1 MRRLLLLA
9 ASAAFLCALGASVPD
24 TVTRDKVTYARR
36 GSLGADSYVAT
47 NVVVDPPGYQLSRV
61 ADMKLRDRAVN
72 FAAVEGTNAVF
83 ALPGRKTAAGY
94 ARAFILYLDVSADGG
109 ATIAFTGAAEL
120 YTTDWYGHPKVEKG
134 KWMFSLL
141 ELADDVYLVETREL
155 ERIGGE

>member
-1 MRRLLLLA
+1 M
-9 ASAAFLCALGASVPD
+9 S
-24 TVTRDKVTYARR
+24 
-36 GSLGADSYVAT
+36 
-47 NVVVDPPGYQLSRV
+47 
-61 ADMKLRDRAVN
+61 
-72 FAAVEGTNAVF
+72 E
-83 ALPGRKTAAGY
+83 RKTAIVIGTGA
-94 ARAFILYLDVSADGG
+94 GG

>member
-9 ASAAFLCALGASVPD
+9 ASAALLCALGASIPD

-61 ADMKLRDRAVN
+61 ADMRLRDRAVN

-83 ALPGRKTAAGY
+83 ALPGRKSASGY
-94 ARAFILYLDVSADGG
+94 ARAFILYLDVAADGG
-109 ATIAFTGAAEL
+109 ATVSFTGAAEL